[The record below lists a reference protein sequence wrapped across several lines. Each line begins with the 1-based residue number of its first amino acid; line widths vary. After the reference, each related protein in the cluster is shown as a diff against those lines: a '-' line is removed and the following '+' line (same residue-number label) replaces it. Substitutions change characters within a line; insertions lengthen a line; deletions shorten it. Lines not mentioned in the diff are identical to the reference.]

1 MQRGKQSRGRKSSWH
16 MCLIL
21 MLERCQSFRGGTD
34 PAQMPWWFYTDGLG
48 QLSTWKIG
56 LFWAFIRTTSSTWGS
71 LGRTFMISQHHHI
84 VRPDGKHKPASKKNH
99 LQSFRQDTQAQGS
112 SGCKSGSP
120 PEERELFH
128 TGSSWLA
135 ATNTVQEKFPLLQV
149 FFQCFRK
156 FSHSTTVQS
165 QGCSQGLSQQD
176 KSFECAASCEH
187 QSGCSRWTMGE
198 NTEQE
203 AKDITM

>member
-1 MQRGKQSRGRKSSWH
+1 MAYVPNIDAGKMSIFQGRDRSSPNA
-16 MCLIL
+16 L
-21 MLERCQSFRGGTD
+21 MVLYWWPG
-34 PAQMPWWFYTDGLG
+34 PAQYLKNRPL
-48 QLSTWKIG
+48 LSIYQNHKLHLRLTRQNIHD
-56 LFWAFIRTTSSTWGS
+56 FSTPPHCG
-71 LGRTFMISQHHHI
+71 G
-84 VRPDGKHKPASKKNH
+84 PDGKHKPASKKNH

-112 SGCKSGSP
+112 SGCKSSSP